1 MRKFGVAIIVMLLFV
16 MAHNVEAQVKIGVV
30 SLQRALDESAAGK
43 KAVEDMRRIFESK
56 QKTIESRKNDLKQMQ
71 QELNSQSS
79 LLSEEA
85 KREKM
90 NLYQQEMKELQ
101 RLVQDSNEEL
111 KRRESELVGKI
122 ARELRD
128 VVKSLGKELGYDL
141 ILEYQESGV
150 LYRSAAVDITDQVIA
165 RYDEEQK
172 AKN

>member
-1 MRKFGVAIIVMLLFV
+1 
-16 MAHNVEAQVKIGVV
+16 
-30 SLQRALDESAAGK
+30 
-43 KAVEDMRRIFESK
+43 
-56 QKTIESRKNDLKQMQ
+56 
-71 QELNSQSS
+71 
-79 LLSEEA
+79 
-85 KREKM
+85 
-90 NLYQQEMKELQ
+90 
-101 RLVQDSNEEL
+101 
-111 KRRESELVGKI
+111 LVGKI